1 MFCFIF
7 SKVVLLGGERGRDIA
22 LKEVIMFDPVSAE
35 CSELSPMS
43 HARRGAAAVIA
54 GDVIAVMG
62 GYDESKRRVRS
73 VECFDLNNK
82 TWNDLPPMKEARA
95 HVTAVCI

>member
-7 SKVVLLGGERGRDIA
+7 SKVLLLGGERGGDIA
-22 LKEVIMFDPVSAE
+22 LKEVIMFDPISGK
-35 CSELSPMS
+35 CSGLPPMS

-54 GDVIAVMG
+54 GDVIVVMG
-62 GYDESKRRVRS
+62 GFESERRVRS
-73 VECFDLNNK
+73 VECFGLSNK
-82 TWNDLPPMKEARA
+82 TWSDLPPMKEARA